1 MSKFFQFERR
11 AESHRDS
18 EDGFILLAV
27 LFLVVLILIGLAV
40 AAPKMAR
47 SIQRDRE
54 LELVHR
60 GEQYKRAI
68 KLYYAKFGA
77 YPTSIDQLLNT
88 NDVKFLRKRYKDP
101 ITGKD
106 DWRIIHFGE
115 AKVPPMGLFG
125 QPLGPTGQPGAGT
138 GAATASNPAT
148 SSAFGNTP
156 ASTSYNFTP
165 PPNPFGS
172 TPNAGGSE
180 PPDAGGDAGSVTTP
194 GESSNAESTDESAGA
209 TGQAATTNAPGST
222 ATPFGTSSTGA
233 TGGTNITTGAPSSA
247 FGASLGSGGPI
258 VGVGI
263 PSDKASLIEY
273 KKQKQYNKW
282 EFVYNP
288 IEDQL
293 TAGGLSSG
301 AAGGAN
307 PAGTGTGTT
316 GTGTGSNIGTGSP
329 FGSSTNS
336 GVGSA
341 PNSGSSNTGIGST
354 PMGSNPQQQ

>member
-1 MSKFFQFERR
+1 MSKLFQFERR
-11 AESHRDS
+11 TESRRDS

-88 NDVKFLRKRYKDP
+88 NNVKFLRKRYKDP

-106 DWRIIHFGE
+106 DWRIIHYGE

-125 QPLGPTGQPGAGT
+125 QPLGPTGQP
-138 GAATASNPAT
+138 AATGTNPAT
-148 SSAFGNTP
+148 SGVGNTP

-172 TPNAGGSE
+172 TPNASGSDA
-180 PPDAGGDAGSVTTP
+180 PDAGGDAGSVTTP
-194 GESSNAESTDESAGA
+194 GESSNADSADRTAGA
-209 TGQAATTNAPGST
+209 TGQAATTNTPGSA
-222 ATPFGTSSTGA
+222 ATPFGTSSPGAAGA
-233 TGGTNITTGAPSSA
+233 TNTPAGTPSSA

-273 KKQKQYNKW
+273 KA
-282 EFVYNP
+282 EA
-288 IEDQL
+288 I
-293 TAGGLSSG
+293 
-301 AAGGAN
+301 
-307 PAGTGTGTT
+307 
-316 GTGTGSNIGTGSP
+316 
-329 FGSSTNS
+329 
-336 GVGSA
+336 
-341 PNSGSSNTGIGST
+341 
-354 PMGSNPQQQ
+354 